1 MSRIGLKKVK
11 IPKGVEITLAPGRVH
26 VKGPKGSASHA
37 FRSEVSVSIEGD
49 ELSVSRSSD
58 TPFVRSLHGL
68 TRSEISN
75 VVTGVTNGYE
85 RILDILGVGYRAS
98 LEGRTLVLNLGF
110 SHLIRFDLPEGID
123 AVVEKQTTVIIKG
136 INKYLVGAVAA
147 KIRSFRPPEPYK
159 GKGVKYR
166 DEQIIRKEGK
176 KGK

>member
-11 IPKGVEITLAPGRVH
+11 IPKGVEVTLSPGVVH
-26 VKGPKGSASHA
+26 VKGPKGTASQS
-37 FRSEVSVSIEGD
+37 FRSEVSVEVEGD
-49 ELSVSRSSD
+49 ALSVSRSAD

-68 TRSEISN
+68 TRSQINN
-75 VVTGVTNGYE
+75 VVVGVTNGYE
-85 RILDILGVGYRAS
+85 KVLDIHGVGYRAS

-123 AVVEKQTTVIIKG
+123 AAVEKQTTLIIKG
-136 INKYLVGAVAA
+136 TSKYLVGEVAA

-166 DEQIIRKEGK
+166 DETIIRKEGK

>member
-11 IPKGVEITLAPGRVH
+11 ILKGVEVTLEPGFVH
-26 VKGPKGSASHA
+26 VKGPKGTSSKSI
-37 FRSEVSVSIEGD
+37 RPEVSVSLEGD

-68 TRSEISN
+68 TRSQIHN
-75 VVTGVTNGYE
+75 AVVGVKDGYE
-85 RILDILGVGYRAS
+85 KILDILGVGYRAS

-110 SHLIRFDLPEGID
+110 SHLIRYDLPVGID
-123 AVVEKQTTVIIKG
+123 AAVEKQTTLILKG
-136 INKYLVGAVAA
+136 SDKYLVGEVAA

-166 DEQIIRKEGK
+166 DEKIIRKEGK

>member
-11 IPKGVEITLAPGRVH
+11 IPKGVEVTLAPGVVH
-26 VKGPKGSASHA
+26 VKGPKGAASKS
-37 FRSEVSVSIEGD
+37 FRSEVSVSVEGD
-49 ELSVSRSSD
+49 EISVARSSD

-68 TRSEISN
+68 IRSEIN
-75 VVTGVTNGYE
+75 NAVMGVAKGYE
-85 RILDILGVGYRAS
+85 KILDINGVGYRAS

-110 SHLIRFDLPEGID
+110 SHLIRFELPEGID
-123 AVVEKQTTVIIKG
+123 AAVEKQTTLIIKG
-136 INKYLVGAVAA
+136 INKYRVGEVAA

-166 DEQIIRKEGK
+166 DETIIRKDGK

>member
-1 MSRIGLKKVK
+1 MSRIGLKKIK
-11 IPKGVEITLAPGRVH
+11 IPKGVEVTLAPGVVH
-26 VKGPKGSASHA
+26 VKGPKGTTSKS
-37 FRSEVSVSIEGD
+37 FRSEVSVSIEKD

-58 TPFVRSLHGL
+58 VPLVRSLHGL
-68 TRSEISN
+68 TRSEIHN
-75 VVTGVTNGYE
+75 AVLGVSVGYE
-85 RILDILGVGYRAS
+85 KVLDILGVGYRVS

-123 AVVEKQTTVIIKG
+123 AAVKKQTTLIIKG
-136 INKYLVGAVAA
+136 VDKYMVGEVAA

-166 DEQIIRKEGK
+166 DERIVRKEGK